1 MKPRKM
7 LLSALT
13 LVLLSA
19 FSAVSVAAAS
29 KQKISSVR
37 LNVKNRIEVGGS
49 IARDGVVLGE
59 PSKGE
64 LGVWVNAD
72 SYQLES
78 VRVTG
83 GSGDNLP
90 VDTVISVEAVLRTT
104 DSDRSFAQNFS
115 EDNVHLSDNGVKVT
129 ELRRSKTRLIVGLR
143 FPGIKG
149 DFAEPEEVSWKKGAL
164 GQASWREPSNTCGS
178 YELVLRRGNDIV
190 KRVFG
195 VTGNS
200 YNFYPY
206 MTRSGN
212 YSFRIR
218 TEAKGGGKSSGFA
231 ESEFLKVNAAQVSN
245 GQGAVWDQTGR
256 GGDGSS
262 IEKAGWIQNGGAWM
276 YRFPDGSFKKDGFE
290 KIEGK
295 WYYFSSEGKMLTGWA
310 RAISGWYYFAKSGE
324 MLTGWQDVNGKMYY
338 LNPDSD
344 SVTYGKMAANELIVD
359 GSKCY
364 YALADGQ
371 RAKGWVQLGNHWSYF
386 YPESGEMARNTTVD
400 TFYVDADGAWR
411 H

>member
-1 MKPRKM
+1 MRPRKI

-13 LVLLSA
+13 VALLSA
-19 FSAVSVAAAS
+19 FAAVPALAAS
-29 KQKISSVR
+29 KQKIGSVR
-37 LNVKNRIEVGGS
+37 LNAKNRIETGGS
-49 IARDGVVLGE
+49 ITRDGVVQGD
-59 PSKGE
+59 PAKGE

-83 GSGDNLP
+83 GVGDNLP
-90 VDTVISVEAVLRTT
+90 VGSVISVEAVLRTT
-104 DSDRSFAQNFS
+104 DSDRSFSQTLS
-115 EDNVHLSDNGVKVT
+115 ESDVHLSDNAVKVT

-149 DFAEPEEVSWKKGAL
+149 DFAEPEGVSWQRGAL
-164 GQASWREPSNTCGS
+164 GQASWREPANTSGS
-178 YELVLRRGNDIV
+178 YELVLRRGGDIV

-206 MTRSGN
+206 MTKSGN

-218 TEAKGGGKSSGFA
+218 TEAKGSGKSSGFT
-231 ESEFLKVNAAQVSN
+231 ESETQKVNAAQVSN
-245 GQGAVWDQTGR
+245 GQGAVWDQTGK
-256 GGDGSS
+256 GDGSN
-262 IEKAGWIQNGGAWM
+262 IEKAGWIQSGGAWM

-295 WYYFSSEGKMLTGWA
+295 WYFFSSEGKMRTGWA
-310 RAISGWYYFAKSGE
+310 RAVSGWYYFAESGE
-324 MLTGWQDVNGKMYY
+324 MLSGWQDVNGKMYY
-338 LNPDSD
+338 LDADPDSP
-344 SVTYGKMAANELIVD
+344 TYGKVAANELIVD
-359 GSKCY
+359 GNKYY

-371 RAKGWVQLGNHWSYF
+371 RAKGWVQLGDHWSYF